1 MLYSKHVKIFLALT
15 FCAFF
20 AASCKLPRYKITAEP
35 NTIATFEQ
43 LHPINFGTK
52 IYSAAI
58 DGKYGIKKYRL
69 SGLLILKQLEDSTT
83 RAVFQSEAGLT
94 LFDFEWDTNQHFKVV
109 SIVAKM
115 NKQPLILA
123 LKKDFEILM
132 KINLQHENSFKTKE
146 GDYISY
152 IYPLERGFVD
162 YRLLENQILDIK
174 VFDNNKTF
182 ISFLPEAP
190 YLFTQLPNNIRLVHH
205 KAKFT
210 ITLKAL
216 ENHAPTE

>member
-1 MLYSKHVKIFLALT
+1 MLYSKHAKLLLGFAICVT
-15 FCAFF
+15 F
-20 AASCKLPRYKITAEP
+20 AASCKLPKYKMIAEP
-35 NTIATFEQ
+35 GIIATFEQ
-43 LHPINFGTK
+43 QKPTNFGTK
-52 IYSAAI
+52 IYTAAI

-83 RAVFQSEAGLT
+83 RAVFQSEAGPT
-94 LFDFEWDTNQHFKVV
+94 LFDFEWDKNHSFKVV
-109 SIVAKM
+109 SIIPKM
-115 NKQPLILA
+115 DKKPLILA

-132 KINLQHENSFKTKE
+132 KINLQHKNSFKTQD

-174 VFDNNKTF
+174 VFNDHKTY

-190 YLFTQLPNNIRLVHH
+190 YLITELPNNMRLVHH

-216 ENHAPTE
+216 ENYAPTE